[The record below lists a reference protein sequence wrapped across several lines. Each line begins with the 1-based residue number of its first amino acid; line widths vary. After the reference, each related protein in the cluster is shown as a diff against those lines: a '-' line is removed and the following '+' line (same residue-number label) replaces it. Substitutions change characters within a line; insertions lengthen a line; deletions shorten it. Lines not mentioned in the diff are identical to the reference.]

1 MYRLFPCI
9 PIFRRGGG
17 GCVVGLKIVLLLVKN
32 LFFDVKKGMS
42 EFLPKNILI
51 SPYVSYLR
59 KKKLHGR
66 NHGPNFTGGSSSN

>member
-1 MYRLFPCI
+1 M
-9 PIFRRGGG
+9 
-17 GCVVGLKIVLLLVKN
+17 VGLKIVLLLVKN

-42 EFLPKNILI
+42 ESLPKNILI

>member
-1 MYRLFPCI
+1 MI
-9 PIFRRGGG
+9 
-17 GCVVGLKIVLLLVKN
+17 GLKIALLLVKN

-59 KKKLHGR
+59 RKKLHGK
-66 NHGPNFTGGSSSN
+66 NHGAILLELVLAIEMM